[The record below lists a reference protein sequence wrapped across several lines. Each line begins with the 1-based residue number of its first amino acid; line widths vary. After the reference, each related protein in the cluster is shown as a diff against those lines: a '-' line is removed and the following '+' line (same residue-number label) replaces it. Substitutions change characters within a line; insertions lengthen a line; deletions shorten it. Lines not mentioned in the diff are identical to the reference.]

1 MVIRPLLRSVRVIL
15 SKNIIVEGM
24 KLGIIKKTPS
34 GNTVFVPVCVNTFY
48 ITALNR
54 AHSQHHFDGYLAS
67 VRLLGVV
74 LLQNEIS
81 LLCNL

>member
-1 MVIRPLLRSVRVIL
+1 MVIKQLLRHERVIL

-24 KLGIIKKTPS
+24 KLGIIKKAPS
-34 GNTVFVPVCVNTFY
+34 GNTVFMHVCTNTFY
-48 ITALNR
+48 IKR
-54 AHSQHHFDGYLAS
+54 AHSQHHFDGYFTS

-81 LLCNL
+81 LLWNL